1 MTPVL
6 QIAYDLKHQLDTNT
20 DKNHTYVDGVDTG
33 MSAYERI
40 CCIINFI
47 EQDVAEQAGKE
58 AYGYLIVED

>member
-1 MTPVL
+1 MAKVDDWQLGQVQVL
-6 QIAYDLKHQLDTNT
+6 D
-20 DKNHTYVDGVDTG
+20 VDGVDTG

-40 CCIINFI
+40 CCIINFL

>member
-20 DKNHTYVDGVDTG
+20 DKNHTYVDGVDT
-33 MSAYERI
+33 
-40 CCIINFI
+40 FL